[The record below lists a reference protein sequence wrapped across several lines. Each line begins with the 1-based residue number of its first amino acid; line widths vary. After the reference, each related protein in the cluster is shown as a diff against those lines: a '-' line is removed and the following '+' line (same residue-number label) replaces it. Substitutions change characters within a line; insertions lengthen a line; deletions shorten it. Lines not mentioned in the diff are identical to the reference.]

1 MGYDGIEFR
10 SSLNPEGYNLAIFN
24 PDKFICTNVKVYD
37 VDEIKLG
44 FKVI

>member
-24 PDKFICTNVKVYD
+24 PNKFVCTNVEVYD
-37 VDEIKLG
+37 IKKIELD
-44 FKVI
+44 FKAI